1 MKENALKRISDK
13 KKEMLKKNLWG
24 FVLMWPFLLYVAI
37 FNPAIFQNSPVVRLV
52 PIFAVI
58 YPVGIAAILIY
69 ELLIVPKKKSLSE
82 SKNNTDERT

>member
-1 MKENALKRISDK
+1 MKEYTLKNISEK

-37 FNPAIFQNSPVVRLV
+37 FDPAIFQNSPVARLV

-58 YPVGIAAILIY
+58 YPVAIVAILIY
-69 ELLIVPKKKSLSE
+69 ELIIVPRKK
-82 SKNNTDERT
+82 TP